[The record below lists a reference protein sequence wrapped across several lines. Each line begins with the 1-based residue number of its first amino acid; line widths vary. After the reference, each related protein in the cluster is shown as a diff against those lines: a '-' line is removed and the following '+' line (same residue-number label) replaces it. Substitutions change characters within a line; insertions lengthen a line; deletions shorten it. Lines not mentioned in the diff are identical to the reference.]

1 MYYLEESVEVFEQLE
16 TAAEFWWGAAAE
28 EEFPQA
34 GATHHPTELSRAT
47 VGGCA

>member
-16 TAAEFWWGAAAE
+16 AAAEFWCGPAE

-34 GATHHPTELSRAT
+34 GATPHPTELSRAT